1 MVAASSPSATLVVNP
16 AFLQEIKESNP
27 DLDHTLR
34 DLRQLLQLSR
44 GCPNEVCNKLARS
57 LDDLREHLSLQFS
70 LEEAYGYLVMGDAP
84 SRLLSEMACRTQS
97 QHGLLY
103 MQLSDL
109 AEQAEELQYRG
120 VEVDQL
126 QQLLERTREFDSE
139 FRAHERAELDLI
151 ERACNLP

>member
-1 MVAASSPSATLVVNP
+1 MAVASSPSATLVINP

-34 DLRQLLQLSR
+34 DLRQLLQSP

-70 LEEAYGYLVMGDAP
+70 LEEAYGYLAVSIAP
-84 SRLLSEMACRTQS
+84 SRVLSELACRTQS
-97 QHGLLY
+97 QHGMLY

-126 QQLLERTREFDSE
+126 RRLLERTQEFDSE
-139 FRAHERAELDLI
+139 FRAHERAELELI
-151 ERACNLP
+151 ERAYDLP

>member
-1 MVAASSPSATLVVNP
+1 MAVASSPSATLVINP

-34 DLRQLLQLSR
+34 DLRQLLQSR

-70 LEEAYGYLVMGDAP
+70 LEEAYGYLAVSSAP
-84 SRLLSEMACRTQS
+84 SGVLSELACRTQS
-97 QHGLLY
+97 QHGMLY

-109 AEQAEELQYRG
+109 A
-120 VEVDQL
+120 
-126 QQLLERTREFDSE
+126 
-139 FRAHERAELDLI
+139 
-151 ERACNLP
+151 

>member
-1 MVAASSPSATLVVNP
+1 MVVASSPSATLVVNP

-27 DLDHTLR
+27 DLNHTL
-34 DLRQLLQLSR
+34 DNLRSLLRSPS
-44 GCPNEVCNKLARS
+44 CPSEACNKLARS

-70 LEEAYGYLVMGDAP
+70 LEEAYGYLAVSEAP
-84 SRLLSEMACRTQS
+84 SRVLSELACRTQS
-97 QHGLLY
+97 QHGMLY

-126 QQLLERTREFDSE
+126 GRLLERTREFDAELRS
-139 FRAHERAELDLI
+139 HERAELELI
-151 ERACNLP
+151 ERAYDLP

>member
-1 MVAASSPSATLVVNP
+1 MVVASSPSATLVVNP

-27 DLDHTLR
+27 DLNHTLH
-34 DLRQLLQLSR
+34 DLRQLFESR

-70 LEEAYGYLVMGDAP
+70 LEEAYGYLAVSNAP
-84 SRLLSEMACRTQS
+84 SRVLSELACRAHS
-97 QHGLLY
+97 QHGMLY

-126 QQLLERTREFDSE
+126 GQLLESAREFDSE
-139 FRAHERAELDLI
+139 FRAHERAELELI
-151 ERACNLP
+151 ERAYDLP